1 MQFQHILPFIA
12 GAIILCCGVL
22 ILARGTRSHLNFLFF
37 FECLTLFFWLFFYSM
52 MYAST
57 DKSLALTRARFGFM
71 GIAFIPVF
79 IYHFYLKFLEIQQ
92 KNLIRSVYLI
102 GGLFLCLAHTPL
114 IYASIDQYWW
124 GWYPVAGSFYPAFVL
139 FFVVI
144 FSHSLF
150 LLYRSMNEMKPH
162 SSVKYNQIKYLLV
175 AFFVACFGIVDYI
188 AKFRIALYPFG
199 YVAALGWILA
209 VSFTIVRYR
218 LLDVRVVVTRISIFV
233 IVYILVLGLPFALSI
248 RLKPWFITVL
258 GSQWWMGPLILM
270 ACLATLGPFIYI
282 YLERG
287 AEERLLKE
295 QRRYQRT
302 LKQASIGMTRIRDL
316 RKLLELI
323 THIVTKTVRI
333 SFAAVYL
340 FNEEENQFRLQ
351 VARDR
356 GRKFLASIPIGNPL
370 IQWLLNNR
378 QILIY
383 EEMKRQRENTSDPF
397 IRQIEENM
405 RLLGAAVI
413 IPSFLEDRFIGFI
426 ALGEKLSGQIYT
438 PEDLNVFQILATQ
451 AALAIENAQFYE
463 EAKRMQEQVAQAEKM
478 ATIGTMA
485 DGLSH
490 QINNRFYA
498 LSLIASDSIDTIKM
512 TDTTQC
518 TPEVKEMLAN
528 VGRALER
535 IQANVMQGGE
545 VVKGIL
551 KYTRKGQEGFE
562 PLTLDQII
570 TGTLEMVQ
578 YKIKLSEVDI
588 VRKYPADAPLIKGN
602 QVQLQEAF
610 FNLIDN
616 AYDAIMERK
625 QTLKEEGYKGRIEI
639 SIHPSDSG
647 MMKIVIED
655 NGMGVKDS
663 HNQKLFTPFFTT
675 KISSRKGTGLGLY
688 VIKRIITE
696 MHGGV
701 ITFESQHGK
710 GTKFMLTLPTA

>member
-1 MQFQHILPFIA
+1 
-12 GAIILCCGVL
+12 
-22 ILARGTRSHLNFLFF
+22 
-37 FECLTLFFWLFFYSM
+37 
-52 MYAST
+52 
-57 DKSLALTRARFGFM
+57 
-71 GIAFIPVF
+71 
-79 IYHFYLKFLEIQQ
+79 
-92 KNLIRSVYLI
+92 
-102 GGLFLCLAHTPL
+102 
-114 IYASIDQYWW
+114 
-124 GWYPVAGSFYPAFVL
+124 
-139 FFVVI
+139 
-144 FSHSLF
+144 
-150 LLYRSMNEMKPH
+150 
-162 SSVKYNQIKYLLV
+162 
-175 AFFVACFGIVDYI
+175 
-188 AKFRIALYPFG
+188 
-199 YVAALGWILA
+199 
-209 VSFTIVRYR
+209 
-218 LLDVRVVVTRISIFV
+218 
-233 IVYILVLGLPFALSI
+233 
-248 RLKPWFITVL
+248 
-258 GSQWWMGPLILM
+258 
-270 ACLATLGPFIYI
+270 
-282 YLERG
+282 
-287 AEERLLKE
+287 
-295 QRRYQRT
+295 
-302 LKQASIGMTRIRDL
+302 
-316 RKLLELI
+316 
-323 THIVTKTVRI
+323 
-333 SFAAVYL
+333 
-340 FNEEENQFRLQ
+340 
-351 VARDR
+351 
-356 GRKFLASIPIGNPL
+356 
-370 IQWLLNNR
+370 
-378 QILIY
+378 
-383 EEMKRQRENTSDPF
+383 
-397 IRQIEENM
+397 
-405 RLLGAAVI
+405 
-413 IPSFLEDRFIGFI
+413 
-426 ALGEKLSGQIYT
+426 
-438 PEDLNVFQILATQ
+438 
-451 AALAIENAQFYE
+451 
-463 EAKRMQEQVAQAEKM
+463 
-478 ATIGTMA
+478 MA